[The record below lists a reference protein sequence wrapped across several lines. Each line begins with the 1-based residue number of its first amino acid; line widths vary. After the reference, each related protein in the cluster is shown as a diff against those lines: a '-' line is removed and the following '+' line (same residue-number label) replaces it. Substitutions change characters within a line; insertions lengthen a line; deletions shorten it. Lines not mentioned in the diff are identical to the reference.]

1 MDSRAYDVVIVGLGT
16 AGAWALKT
24 ATDQGLSALGIE
36 RTGGMGGVT
45 TVGVITSDQW
55 SAVAG

>member
-24 ATDQGLSALGIE
+24 ATDQGLTVLGI
-36 RTGGMGGVT
+36 
-45 TVGVITSDQW
+45 
-55 SAVAG
+55 